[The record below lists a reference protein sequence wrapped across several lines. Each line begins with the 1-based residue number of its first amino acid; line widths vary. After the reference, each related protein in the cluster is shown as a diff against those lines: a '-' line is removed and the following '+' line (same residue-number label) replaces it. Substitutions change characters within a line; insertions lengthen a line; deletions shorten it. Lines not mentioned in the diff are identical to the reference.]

1 MQRRDTFYTIFNAEV
16 GRKYDKKEAA
26 RYYNWEL
33 DPIGLL
39 YKDSKVWVLYK
50 ANLQQKI
57 LIKNYDNPLGGYY
70 SLTKI
75 VELFLYKY
83 Y

>member
-1 MQRRDTFYTIFNAEV
+1 M
-16 GRKYDKKEAA
+16 
-26 RYYNWEL
+26 
-33 DPIGLL
+33 GLL
-39 YKDSKVWVLYK
+39 YRDSKVWMLYK

-57 LIKNYDNPLGGYY
+57 LIKNYNNSLGGHY
-70 SLTKI
+70 SLTRI